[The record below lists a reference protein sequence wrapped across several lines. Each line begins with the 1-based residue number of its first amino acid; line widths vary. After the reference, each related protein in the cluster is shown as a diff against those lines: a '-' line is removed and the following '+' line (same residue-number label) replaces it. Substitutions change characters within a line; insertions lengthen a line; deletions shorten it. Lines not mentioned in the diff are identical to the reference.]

1 VKISTLRVDR
11 ILDALAEQAADR
23 ASLDGVGQPGHT
35 RAGTSAVRSLFAN
48 PEEVARLQLTQT
60 MKARVAYRIKN
71 LRFAK
76 ARVRPT

>member
-1 VKISTLRVDR
+1 LPVVLFVRSPSDQDVAA
-11 ILDALAEQAADR
+11 LDHLL
-23 ASLDGVGQPGHT
+23 SI
-35 RAGTSAVRSLFAN
+35 TSAAVRSLFAN